1 MTTTLPYALPPDPNT
16 RPPGFR
22 LPTNACD
29 THFHIFGPPD
39 KFPFSENRRYTPPG
53 APYEHYQNVQR
64 LTGLTRGIAV
74 QPTAHGMDNS
84 AIIDAAIRSKGNLRA
99 VVRFDNKTT
108 DMELEELNE
117 AGARGA
123 RFSLMSDRPGNVA
136 MIEHALPRMKKLNW
150 SLVLHVESHTL
161 IEHQEF
167 IQSIPI
173 PTVIDHLARCR
184 PSSGLNQSAFV
195 LLLKLIRN
203 DQFWTK
209 ICSVDKISEPRDN
222 KINNGIPFSDV
233 IPFGKAVIETAPE
246 KILWGT
252 DWPHGNT
259 FNPGQIPNEGDLLDL
274 LAEMAGSK
282 TILEKILV
290 QNPERLYFQN

>member
-1 MTTTLPYALPPDPNT
+1 
-16 RPPGFR
+16 
-22 LPTNACD
+22 
-29 THFHIFGPPD
+29 
-39 KFPFSENRRYTPPG
+39 
-53 APYEHYQNVQR
+53 
-64 LTGLTRGIAV
+64 
-74 QPTAHGMDNS
+74 MDNS

-209 ICSVDKISEPRDN
+209 ICSVDKISEPKDN
-222 KINNGIPFSDV
+222 KINNGLPFSDV